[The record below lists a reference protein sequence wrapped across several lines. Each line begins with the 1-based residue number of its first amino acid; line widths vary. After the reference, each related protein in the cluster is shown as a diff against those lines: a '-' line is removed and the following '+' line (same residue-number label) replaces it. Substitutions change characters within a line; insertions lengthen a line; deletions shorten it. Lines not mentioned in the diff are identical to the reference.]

1 MDLLPKL
8 AALSAERQNTPQNAP
23 SAPEKGAKRTASPH
37 LGLTERF
44 ALHLTGDMLY
54 AMQEAARSEEVSLAA
69 WTRAA
74 LRAHLSRGAK

>member
-8 AALSAERQNTPQNAP
+8 TALSAGRQNASQNAP
-23 SAPEKGAKRTASPH
+23 SAPEKRARRASGTH

-54 AMQEAARSEEVSLAA
+54 AMQEAARAEEVSLAA
-69 WTRAA
+69 WARAA
-74 LRAHLSRGAK
+74 MRAHLDRGAK